1 MLKEFKA
8 FILRGNV
15 IELAVAVVIAVAF
28 GAVIKAFVD
37 GIISP
42 LIALPGNTPTFANR
56 AFTIRESVFRYG
68 LVIDTIINFLMVAA
82 AVFFVIVRP
91 VNRMMEKQKTEP
103 DVDTPTK
110 DCPYCLSSIPEGA
123 NRCAF
128 CTAQVGAGTTG
139 A

>member
-15 IELAVAVVIAVAF
+15 IELAVAVVLAVAF

-42 LIALPGNTPTFANR
+42 LIALPGNTPSFAAR

-68 LVIDTIINFLMVAA
+68 AVIDSIIYFLMVAA

-91 VNRMMEKQKTEP
+91 VAKMMERQKTEP
-103 DVDTPTK
+103 DVDTPTR

-123 NRCAF
+123 TRCAF
-128 CTAQVGAGTTG
+128 CTAQVGAGTSSS
-139 A
+139 